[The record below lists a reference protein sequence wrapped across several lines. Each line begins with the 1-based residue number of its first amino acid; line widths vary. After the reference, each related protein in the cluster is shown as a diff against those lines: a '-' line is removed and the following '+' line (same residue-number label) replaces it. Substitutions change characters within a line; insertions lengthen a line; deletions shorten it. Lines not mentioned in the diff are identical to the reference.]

1 MANMNRHEHWNQV
14 YQTKGTDD
22 VSWYQRRPDLSLALI
37 AASGVSKDAGIIDVG
52 GGASMLVDF
61 LLDDGYTRLAVLDLS
76 GVALSHSRTR
86 LGARAGGVEWF
97 EADVTS
103 FEPPHRFG
111 LWHDRAVFHFLTAA
125 DDRRGYISTLRRTLQ
140 PGGAVVISTFALD
153 GPPKCSGLEVMHYDE
168 QSILAEL
175 GAEFQLQEV
184 RRETHVTPW
193 ASEQRFIYFR
203 LNFKRRNAPA
213 P

>member
-1 MANMNRHEHWNQV
+1 MNRHEHWNQV

>member
-1 MANMNRHEHWNQV
+1 MDRHEHWNQV
-14 YQTKGTDD
+14 YQTKDPRD
-22 VSWYQRRPDLSLALI
+22 VSWYQRSPDLSLALI
-37 AASGVSKDAGIIDVG
+37 AASGVSPDAGIIDVG
-52 GGASMLVDF
+52 GGASTLVDS
-61 LLDDGYTRLAVLDLS
+61 LLDKGYTRLAVLDLS

-86 LGARAGGVEWF
+86 LAARAGDIEWF

-103 FEPPHRFG
+103 FEPPRRFG

-125 DDRRGYISTLRRTLQ
+125 DDRAGYVATLRRTLQ
-140 PGGAVVISTFALD
+140 PGGSVIIATFALD
-153 GPPKCSGLEVMHYDE
+153 GPPKCSGLDVVRYGE

-193 ASEQRFIYFR
+193 QSEQRFIYFR
-203 LNFKRRNAPA
+203 LVWQGT
-213 P
+213 